1 MYGLDRLA
9 KTSASSSGSL
19 PQSSSTARW
28 RILCEEVS
36 TAGAVSAVEAEKALQ
51 LLLDSERVYE
61 DLEYA
66 LRGPSGKKGAV
77 AVTGNG
83 SQGSILSSISPGCA
97 SLYLRERYQGPRV
110 IENDKDK
117 EDMERLQWRMDIV
130 ARAWDPNLTPQSEF
144 RGIVWGG
151 ALTCLCQYFHPLVF
165 EELFDQKEMIQ
176 ADILRSRKLFMPQHR
191 LFMLVL
197 KYSCLC

>member
-97 SLYLRERYQGPRV
+97 SLYLRERYQGPR
-110 IENDKDK
+110 
-117 EDMERLQWRMDIV
+117 MGMGMRRTRTRRRWR
-130 ARAWDPNLTPQSEF
+130 
-144 RGIVWGG
+144 
-151 ALTCLCQYFHPLVF
+151 
-165 EELFDQKEMIQ
+165 
-176 ADILRSRKLFMPQHR
+176 
-191 LFMLVL
+191 
-197 KYSCLC
+197 

>member
-1 MYGLDRLA
+1 ML
-9 KTSASSSGSL
+9 SG
-19 PQSSSTARW
+19 
-28 RILCEEVS
+28 
-36 TAGAVSAVEAEKALQ
+36 AEDGDGDEK
-51 LLLDSERVYE
+51 E
-61 DLEYA
+61 
-66 LRGPSGKKGAV
+66 
-77 AVTGNG
+77 
-83 SQGSILSSISPGCA
+83 
-97 SLYLRERYQGPRV
+97 
-110 IENDKDK
+110 KDK
-117 EDMERLQWRMDIV
+117 EEMERLQWRMDIV

>member
-1 MYGLDRLA
+1 MFNSYLLLSTLKLYVLDRLA

-19 PQSSSTARW
+19 SQSSSTARW

-97 SLYLRERYQGPRV
+97 SLYLRERYQGPKMGMGMGMRRRRTRGG
-110 IENDKDK
+110 DGDGAAA
-117 EDMERLQWRMDIV
+117 V
-130 ARAWDPNLTPQSEF
+130 AHGYRSE
-144 RGIVWGG
+144 GLG
-151 ALTCLCQYFHPLVF
+151 
-165 EELFDQKEMIQ
+165 
-176 ADILRSRKLFMPQHR
+176 S
-191 LFMLVL
+191 
-197 KYSCLC
+197 